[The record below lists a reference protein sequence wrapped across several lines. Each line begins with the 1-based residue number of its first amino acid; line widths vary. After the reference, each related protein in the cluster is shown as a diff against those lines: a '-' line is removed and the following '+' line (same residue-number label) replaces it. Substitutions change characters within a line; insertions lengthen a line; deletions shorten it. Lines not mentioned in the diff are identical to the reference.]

1 MRRAKREKPTVKL
14 RKQAPLR
21 RMEKTT
27 NHLIVVQVL
36 QSSHWMMSDVKNVN
50 VKCVTE
56 ENVNGENAFV
66 GNVNE

>member
-1 MRRAKREKPTVKL
+1 
-14 RKQAPLR
+14 
-21 RMEKTT
+21 
-27 NHLIVVQVL
+27 
-36 QSSHWMMSDVKNVN
+36 MSDVKNVN